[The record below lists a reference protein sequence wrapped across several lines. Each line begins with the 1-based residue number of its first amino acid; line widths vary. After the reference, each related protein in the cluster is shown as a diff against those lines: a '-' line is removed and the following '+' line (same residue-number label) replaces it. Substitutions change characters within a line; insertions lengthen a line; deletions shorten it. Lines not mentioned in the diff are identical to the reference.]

1 MNKIFS
7 LKFSFISGGLI
18 AVSELSRRCFR
29 KSRSRRKFISSL
41 LLTSLSPAI
50 VLAGTVNADLDYQL
64 FRDFAENKG
73 QFKAG
78 ATDITIIDKNDQI
91 TGLLDKAPMPDFS
104 SVSSNGVAT
113 LINPQ
118 YVASVKHNGGYQ
130 GVTFGNKTKNP
141 DNDHFNYKIVDR
153 NNHTRLDF
161 HAPRL
166 NKIVTE
172 TAPSAITEQG
182 GVTGAYKDK
191 ERYPVF
197 YRLGS
202 GTQYIKD
209 KSGKLVHVGGA
220 YSYLTGGTVPNPSS
234 YQNGE
239 MISAA
244 SGMVFDYANNGA
256 LPIYGESGDR
266 GSPLF
271 GWDTTRKKWVLVGVL
286 TAGNG
291 AGGRANN
298 WAVIPLEFIK
308 TTFDED
314 SDATVT
320 YDSANDG
327 VLDWVFDSTTGIGNL
342 TQGIT
347 KYDMHGQKGTDLNAG
362 KNLVFSGQDGKINLI
377 DDVHQGAGS
386 LTFKSDF
393 TVASESGKIWTG
405 AGVIVDKDATV
416 KWQINGQDNDA
427 LHKIGEGTL
436 YVNGSGTNPGD
447 LRVGDGTVILDQ
459 QADQNGNKQA
469 FNKLT
474 ITSGRPTV
482 VLKDSEQV
490 NPDNIYFG
498 YRGGRLDLNGNHLSF
513 SRIKNADSGAN
524 IVNNNKDIASLLT
537 INGKGM
543 DGKNNY
549 QSFLGIL
556 GETDSKKYNGVLN
569 VSYAPVAGAGILN
582 LSGGSNLNGN
592 INVQNGG
599 TLLLSGNP
607 VQHAGNVFME
617 GDWNKTQFN
626 LNNISIT
633 SGSSLHVSEYAELN
647 GNINAG
653 EGAFINLGYTEGV
666 TQRCA
671 LDNNSGNTSCT
682 LMTSDN
688 VIDAESSR
696 VNVNGDVSLNDSSVM
711 HVGNAILTGGISGTS
726 GSELIMSSQGL
737 INLDKIS
744 RVGKFVSNGGKVS
757 MLSSEWSPKTFI
769 IEDSF
774 AENHRF
780 SMGVSITD
788 NTSDKIEILNLAK
801 GGNNTL
807 DLSSLFGQSG
817 ALAYDLT
824 LASAPSGT
832 SNDYFSFAN
841 INRGFTVYT
850 PNTQVIEENGKVL
863 WQLKGKK
870 PVPPETDKPVP
881 PEADK
886 PVPPET
892 DKPVPPEADKPV
904 PPEADKPVPPE
915 ADKPVP
921 PETDKPVPPEADKPV
936 PPETDKPAPPE
947 ADKPVTPETEKPGA
961 TQPGNGLFDGKD
973 NKKLLKDTRNMFAS
987 RQYIISNSADRWEV
1001 IIDDATRN
1009 DNVWAINTFSTGGY
1023 DGFTA
1028 KQHSLDLGFHK
1039 AKDSDYFWGAGIGF
1053 HKGDTSNSL
1062 FRDDYKMFSSNLY
1075 FGKDFESGLFVNAA
1089 VGYKHLSEYFK
1100 VQGELS
1106 DLSGKVNTNVVTAGA
1121 RVGYHMHS
1129 EKLRASVSPSVSV
1142 NNSWMDG
1149 GKMHAKER
1157 QVDLHS
1163 GWAASVKAGVLADKS
1178 FENSK
1183 VTGGIYRNFS
1193 VKDMPGVTLSDSW
1206 KSRSYEAKKD
1216 DHFTATI
1223 GVEGKITEKMNANLK
1238 LTSHFGG
1245 DFKTDTIG
1253 TLGLKYEF

>member
-1 MNKIFS
+1 MNKVFS
-7 LKFSFISGGLI
+7 LKYSFISGGLI
-18 AVSELSRRCFR
+18 AVSELSRRCFKKTLR
-29 KSRSRRKFISSL
+29 RRKLISGL
-41 LLTSLSPAI
+41 LLTMLYPGVI
-50 VLAGTVNADLDYQL
+50 LAGTVNSDLDYQL

-73 QFKAG
+73 QFVAG
-78 ATDITIIDKNDQI
+78 ATNITITDKN
-91 TGLLDKAPMPDFS
+91 GNVAGMLDKAPMPDFS

-113 LINPQ
+113 LIDPQ

-130 GVTFGNKTKNP
+130 GVTFGNKTNNP

-153 NNHTRLDF
+153 NNHTKLDF

-166 NKIVTE
+166 NKLVTE
-172 TAPSAITEQG
+172 TAPSAVTEQG
-182 GVTGAYKDK
+182 GVSGAYKNT

-209 KSGKLVHVGGA
+209 NSGKLVRVGGA

-256 LPIYGESGDR
+256 LPIYGEAGDS

-271 GWDTTRKKWVLVGVL
+271 GWDTTLNKWVLVGVL

-314 SDATVT
+314 SDAPVT
-320 YDSANDG
+320 YDSANAG

-347 KYDMHGQKGTDLNAG
+347 KYDMHGQNGSDLNAG

-416 KWQINGQDNDA
+416 KWQINGQEKDA

-436 YVNGSGTNPGD
+436 YINGNGINQGD

-459 QADQNGNKQA
+459 QADHNGNKQA

-482 VLKDSEQV
+482 VLKDAEQI

-498 YRGGRLDLNGNHLSF
+498 YRGGRLDLNGNDLSF
-513 SRIKNADSGAN
+513 TRIKNADSGAN
-524 IVNNNKDIASLLT
+524 IVNNNREVSSTLT
-537 INGKGM
+537 ITGKEMDAKSQYQTFQGM
-543 DGKNNY
+543 
-549 QSFLGIL
+549 L
-556 GETDSKKYNGVLN
+556 GEKDSKRDNGFLN
-569 VSYAPVAGAGILN
+569 VNYAPVEGAGTLN
-582 LSGGSNLNGN
+582 LNGGSNLNGN
-592 INVQNGG
+592 ITVKNNG

-607 VQHAGNVFME
+607 IQHAGNVFKE
-617 GDWNKTQFN
+617 GEWNRTQFN
-626 LNNISIT
+626 VNNINIAA
-633 SGSSLHVSEYAELN
+633 GSSLYVSEFTEVN
-647 GNINAG
+647 GTINA
-653 EGAFINLGYTEGV
+653 EKEAFINLGYTEGV
-666 TQRCA
+666 TQRCT
-671 LDNNSGNTSCT
+671 LDHNSGNTACS

-688 VIDAESSR
+688 VIDAEKSR
-696 VNVNGDVSLNDSSVM
+696 VSVNGDVSLNDSSVM
-711 HVGNAILTGGISGTS
+711 FVGNALLTGGILGAPDSH
-726 GSELIMSSQGL
+726 LIMSSDAM
-737 INLDKIS
+737 INLDKNS
-744 RVGKFVSNGGKVS
+744 TVGRLVSDGGKVS
-757 MLSSEWSPKTFI
+757 MLSSEWSPKKLTIEESHTNNLTF
-769 IEDSF
+769 
-774 AENHRF
+774 N
-780 SMGVSITD
+780 MGVNIKD
-788 NTSDKIEILNLAK
+788 NVSDKVEILNLAQ
-801 GGNNTL
+801 GVNNTL
-807 DLSSLFGQSG
+807 DLSNLYGQSG
-817 ALAYDLT
+817 VLAYDLT
-824 LASAPSGT
+824 IASAPSGT
-832 SNDYFSFAN
+832 SHDYFSFASF
-841 INRGFTVYT
+841 NRGFTVYT
-850 PNTQVIEENGKVL
+850 PNTQVTEQDGKVL
-863 WQLKGKK
+863 WQLKGKN
-870 PVPPETDKPVP
+870 PVPPETGN
-881 PEADK
+881 

-892 DKPVPPEADKPV
+892 GN
-904 PPEADKPVPPE
+904 
-915 ADKPVP
+915 PVP
-921 PETDKPVPPEADKPV
+921 PET
-936 PPETDKPAPPE
+936 ET
-947 ADKPVTPETEKPGA
+947 PGA

-973 NKKLLKDTRNMFAS
+973 NKKLLKDARNMFAS
-987 RQYIISNSADRWEV
+987 RQYLISNSSDRWEM

-1009 DNVWAINTFSTGGY
+1009 DNVWAMNTFHTGGY

-1028 KQHSLDLGFHK
+1028 KQYGLDLGFHK
-1039 AKDSDYFWGAGIGF
+1039 AQDSGDFWGAGIGF

-1062 FRDDYKMFSSNLY
+1062 FRDDYKMLSGNVYL
-1075 FGKDFESGLFVNAA
+1075 GKDFESGFFVNAA
-1089 VGYKHLSEYFK
+1089 VGYKHLSENFK
-1100 VQGELS
+1100 VQGVLN

-1121 RVGYHMHS
+1121 RAGYHMHS
-1129 EKLRASVSPSVSV
+1129 DRLQASVSPSVSV
-1142 NNSWMDG
+1142 NSSWMDG
-1149 GKMHAKER
+1149 GRIHAKER

-1163 GWAASVKAGVLADKS
+1163 GWAASIKAGILIDKS

-1183 VTGGIYRNFS
+1183 ITGGIYRNFS
-1193 VKDMPGVTLSDSW
+1193 VKDMPGVTLSDAW

-1223 GVEGKITEKMNANLK
+1223 GVEGKVTEKMNANLK
-1238 LTSHFGG
+1238 VTSHFGG

-1253 TLGLKYEF
+1253 ILGLKYEF

>member
-7 LKFSFISGGLI
+7 LKFSTASGGLI
-18 AVSELSRRCFR
+18 AVSELARKCVKKSFRRRHIASCLLMATLYPG
-29 KSRSRRKFISSL
+29 FIF
-41 LLTSLSPAI
+41 
-50 VLAGTVNADLDYQL
+50 AGTVNSDIDYQL

-73 QFKAG
+73 HFIAG
-78 ATDITIIDKNDQI
+78 ATNITVTDKNGNV
-91 TGLLDKAPMPDFS
+91 TGILDKAPMPDFS
-104 SVSSNGVAT
+104 PVSTNGVAT

-130 GVTFGNKTKNP
+130 GVTFGNKSQNP

-153 NNHTRLDF
+153 NNHTKLDF

-166 NKIVTE
+166 NKVVTE

-182 GVTGAYKDK
+182 ATPGAYLDK

-209 KSGKLVHVGGA
+209 ASGNLVKVGAA
-220 YSYLTGGTVPNPSS
+220 YSYLTGGTVPNLSS
-234 YQNGE
+234 YNNGQ

-244 SGMVFDYANNGA
+244 SGTVFNYSTNGA
-256 LPIYGESGDR
+256 LPIYGEAGDS

-271 GWDTTRKKWVLVGVL
+271 GWDTTLNKWVLVGVL

-291 AGGRANN
+291 PGGRANN
-298 WAVIPLEFIK
+298 WAVLPLDFIQ
-308 TTFDED
+308 TTLDED
-314 SDATVT
+314 NDAPVI
-320 YDSANDG
+320 YDSVNGGA
-327 VLDWVFDSTTGIGNL
+327 LDWVFDSATGIGTL

-347 KYDMHGQKGTDLNAG
+347 KFEMHGQKAADLDAG
-362 KNLVFSGQDGKINLI
+362 KNLIFSGVDGKLNLKN
-377 DDVHQGAGS
+377 DVHQGAGA
-386 LTFKSDF
+386 LTFKNDF
-393 TVASESGKIWTG
+393 TVASDSGNIWTG

-416 KWQINGQDNDA
+416 KWQINGQHNDA

-436 YVNGSGTNPGD
+436 YVNGIGTNPGD
-447 LRVGDGTVILDQ
+447 LRVGDGTVILAQ
-459 QADQNGNKQA
+459 QADENGNKQA

-482 VLKDSEQV
+482 VLKDAEQV

-498 YRGGRLDLNGNHLSF
+498 YRGGRLDLNGNNLSF

-524 IVNNNKDIASLLT
+524 IVNNNKEIASLLT

-543 DGKNNY
+543 DDKNNF
-549 QSFLGIL
+549 QTFLGIL
-556 GETDSKKYNGVLN
+556 GETDSKRHNGVLN
-569 VSYAPVAGAGILN
+569 VSYAPVAGSGVLN
-582 LSGGSNLNGN
+582 LSGGSNLNGD

-607 VQHAGNVFME
+607 VQHAGNVFIE

-626 LNNISIT
+626 LNNINVA

-653 EGAFINLGYTEGV
+653 EGAFVSLGYTEGV
-666 TQRCA
+666 TQRCK
-671 LDNNSGNTSCT
+671 LDNNTGKTSCSH
-682 LMTSDN
+682 MTPEN
-688 VIDAESSR
+688 VVDSKASR
-696 VNVNGDVSLNDSSVM
+696 VIATGDVTLNGGSLM
-711 HVGNAILTGGISGTS
+711 HVGNASLTGGISGAPDS
-726 GSELIMSSQGL
+726 HLILSSDAM
-737 INLDKIS
+737 INLDKNS
-744 RVGKFVSNGGKVS
+744 SVGRLVSEGGKVS
-757 MLSSEWSPKTFI
+757 MLSSEWSPKKFT
-769 IEDSF
+769 IEESYTSNL
-774 AENHRF
+774 ALN
-780 SMGVSITD
+780 MGVNIKD
-788 NTSDKIEILNLAK
+788 NVGDKIEILNLAQ
-801 GGNNTL
+801 GANNSL
-807 DLSSLFGQSG
+807 DLSNLYGQSG
-817 ALAYDLT
+817 ELAYDLT
-824 LASAPSGT
+824 IASAPSGT
-832 SNDYFSFAN
+832 SHDFFSFASFD
-841 INRGFTVYT
+841 RGFTVYT
-850 PNTQVIEENGKVL
+850 PNTQVTEQDGKVL
-863 WQLKGKK
+863 WQLKGKNPAPPESEKPVPPESEKPVPPESEK
-870 PVPPETDKPVP
+870 PVPPET
-881 PEADK
+881 EK

-892 DKPVPPEADKPV
+892 E
-904 PPEADKPVPPE
+904 
-915 ADKPVP
+915 KPVP
-921 PETDKPVPPEADKPV
+921 PET
-936 PPETDKPAPPE
+936 ET
-947 ADKPVTPETEKPGA
+947 PGA

-973 NKKLLKDTRNMFAS
+973 NKKLLKDARNMFAS
-987 RQYIISNSADRWEV
+987 RQYLISNSSDRWEM

-1009 DNVWAINTFSTGGY
+1009 DNVWAMNTFRTGGY

-1028 KQHSLDLGFHK
+1028 KQHGLDLGIHK
-1039 AKDSDYFWGAGIGF
+1039 AQDSDYFWGAGIGF

-1062 FRDDYKMFSSNLY
+1062 FRDDYKMFSGNLY
-1075 FGKDFESGLFVNAA
+1075 LGKDFESGLFVNAA
-1089 VGYKHLSEYFK
+1089 VGYKHLSENFK
-1100 VQGELS
+1100 VKGELN
-1106 DLSGKVNTNVVTAGA
+1106 DLSGKVNTNIVTAGA
-1121 RVGYHMHS
+1121 RVGYRMHS
-1129 EKLRASVSPSVSV
+1129 DELQASVSPSVSV
-1142 NNSWMDG
+1142 NSSWMEG
-1149 GKMHAKER
+1149 GKIHAKER

>member
-29 KSRSRRKFISSL
+29 KSRPRRKLISSV

-78 ATDITIIDKNDQI
+78 ATDITIIDKNGQI

-209 KSGKLVHVGGA
+209 ISGNLVKVGGA
-220 YSYLTGGTVPNPSS
+220 YSYLTGGTVPNPGS

-256 LPIYGESGDR
+256 LPIYGESGDS

-271 GWDTTRKKWVLVGVL
+271 GWDTTLKKWVLVGVL
-286 TAGNG
+286 RAYNGPGGKGNF
-291 AGGRANN
+291 
-298 WAVIPLEFIK
+298 WTVLPLEFIK

-342 TQGIT
+342 TKGIT
-347 KYDMHGQKGTDLNAG
+347 KYDMHGQKGADLNAG
-362 KNLVFSGQDGKINLI
+362 KNLVFSGQGGKINLI
-377 DDVHQGAGS
+377 DDVHHGAGS

-482 VLKDSEQV
+482 VLKDAEQV

-543 DGKNNY
+543 DDKNNY

-569 VSYAPVAGAGILN
+569 VSYAPVAGPGILN

-607 VQHAGNVFME
+607 VQHAGNVFIE

-653 EGAFINLGYTEGV
+653 EGAFVNLGYTEGV
-666 TQRCA
+666 TQRCT

-744 RVGKFVSNGGKVS
+744 RVGKFVSNGGKIS

-780 SMGVSITD
+780 SMGVSIAD

-870 PVPPETDKPVP
+870 PVPPE
-881 PEADK
+881 ADK

-892 DKPVPPEADKPV
+892 
-904 PPEADKPVPPE
+904 
-915 ADKPVP
+915 
-921 PETDKPVPPEADKPV
+921 
-936 PPETDKPAPPE
+936 
-947 ADKPVTPETEKPGA
+947 EKPEA

-987 RQYIISNSADRWEV
+987 RQYIISNSADRWEM

-1009 DNVWAINTFSTGGY
+1009 DNLWAINTFSTGGY

-1075 FGKDFESGLFVNAA
+1075 FGKDFESGLFVNVA

-1100 VQGELS
+1100 VQGELN

-1245 DFKTDTIG
+1245 DLKTDTIG

>member
-1 MNKIFS
+1 MNKVFS
-7 LKFSFISGGLI
+7 LKYSFISGGLI
-18 AVSELSRRCFR
+18 AVSELSRRCFK
-29 KSRSRRKFISSL
+29 KSAPRRKLISGL
-41 LLTSLSPAI
+41 LLATLYPGVI
-50 VLAGTVNADLDYQL
+50 LAGTVNSELDYQL

-73 QFKAG
+73 QFVAG
-78 ATDITIIDKNDQI
+78 ATNLTITDKNGNV

-130 GVTFGNKTKNP
+130 GVIFGNSTSNP

-172 TAPSAITEQG
+172 TAPSALTEQG
-182 GVTGAYKDK
+182 QVAGAYKDT

-197 YRLGS
+197 YRLGT
-202 GTQYIKD
+202 GTQYVKD
-209 KSGKLVHVGGA
+209 KSGKLVRVGGA

-244 SGMVFDYANNGA
+244 SGMVFDYASNGA
-256 LPIYGESGDR
+256 LPIYGESGDS

-271 GWDTTRKKWVLVGVL
+271 GWDTTLQKWVLVGVL

-298 WAVIPLEFIK
+298 WAVMPLEFIK

-314 SDATVT
+314 RDPTVT
-320 YDSANDG
+320 YDSANAG

-362 KNLVFSGQDGKINLI
+362 KNLEFSGQDGKINLV

-386 LTFKSDF
+386 LTFKNDF

-416 KWQINGQDNDA
+416 KWQINGQHNDA

-447 LRVGDGTVILDQ
+447 LRVGDGTVILAQ

-482 VLKDSEQV
+482 VLKDAEQV

-524 IVNNNKDIASLLT
+524 IVNNNKEIASLLT

-543 DGKNNY
+543 DDKNNF
-549 QSFLGIL
+549 QTFLGIL
-556 GETDSKKYNGVLN
+556 GETDSKRHNGVLN
-569 VSYAPVAGAGILN
+569 VSYAPVTGSGVLN
-582 LSGGSNLNGN
+582 LSGGSNLNGD

-607 VQHAGNVFME
+607 VQHAGNVFIE

-626 LNNISIT
+626 LNNINVA

-647 GNINAG
+647 GNINVG
-653 EGAFINLGYTEGV
+653 DGAFVNLGYAERV
-666 TQRCA
+666 TQRCK
-671 LDNNSGNTSCT
+671 LDNNTGKTSCFH
-682 LMTSDN
+682 MTPEN
-688 VIDAESSR
+688 VVDSKASR
-696 VNVNGDVSLNDSSVM
+696 VIATGDVTLNGGSLM
-711 HVGNAILTGGISGTS
+711 HVGNASLTGGISGS
-726 GSELIMSSQGL
+726 PDSQLIMSSDAM
-737 INLDKIS
+737 INLDKNS
-744 RVGKFVSNGGKVS
+744 SVGKLVSEGGKVS
-757 MLSSEWSPKTFI
+757 MFSSEWSPKKFT
-769 IEDSF
+769 IEESYTSNL
-774 AENHRF
+774 ALN
-780 SMGVSITD
+780 MGVNIKD
-788 NTSDKIEILNLAK
+788 NVGDKVEILNLAQ
-801 GGNNTL
+801 GVNNSL
-807 DLSSLFGQSG
+807 DLSNLYGQSG
-817 ALAYDLT
+817 ELAYDLT
-824 LASAPSGT
+824 IASAPSGT
-832 SNDYFSFAN
+832 SHDFFSFASFD
-841 INRGFTVYT
+841 RGFTVYT
-850 PNTQVIEENGKVL
+850 PNTQVTEQDGKVL

-870 PVPPETDKPVP
+870 PAPPET
-881 PEADK
+881 EK

-892 DKPVPPEADKPV
+892 
-904 PPEADKPVPPE
+904 
-915 ADKPVP
+915 
-921 PETDKPVPPEADKPV
+921 ET
-936 PPETDKPAPPE
+936 
-947 ADKPVTPETEKPGA
+947 PGT

-973 NKKLLKDTRNMFAS
+973 NKKLLKDARNMFAS
-987 RQYIISNSADRWEV
+987 RQYLISNSSDRWEM

-1009 DNVWAINTFSTGGY
+1009 DNVWAMNTFRTGGY

-1028 KQHSLDLGFHK
+1028 KQHGLDLGIHK
-1039 AKDSDYFWGAGIGF
+1039 AQDSDYFWGAGIGF

-1062 FRDDYKMFSSNLY
+1062 FRDDYKMFSGNLY
-1075 FGKDFESGLFVNAA
+1075 LGKDFESGLFVNAA
-1089 VGYKHLSEYFK
+1089 VGYKHLSENFK
-1100 VQGELS
+1100 VKGELN
-1106 DLSGKVNTNVVTAGA
+1106 DLSGKVNTNLVTAGA
-1121 RVGYHMHS
+1121 RVGYRMHS
-1129 EKLRASVSPSVSV
+1129 DELQASVSPSVSV
-1142 NNSWMDG
+1142 NSSWMEG
-1149 GKMHAKER
+1149 GKIHAKER

-1238 LTSHFGG
+1238 VSSHFGG
-1245 DFKTDTIG
+1245 DFKTDTVGI
-1253 TLGLKYEF
+1253 LGLKYEF